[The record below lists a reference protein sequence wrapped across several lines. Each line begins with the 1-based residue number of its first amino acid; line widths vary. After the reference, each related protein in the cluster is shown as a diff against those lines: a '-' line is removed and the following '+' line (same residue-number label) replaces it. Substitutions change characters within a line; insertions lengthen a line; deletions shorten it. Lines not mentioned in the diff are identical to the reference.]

1 MPLTGS
7 ESESVESLE
16 WAVEEMS
23 FLLCKM
29 LVRLQYSPQ
38 PSYTIIQLL
47 QRVPARLAI
56 VSIKLLLNVSK
67 TCTIKKSVVKQ
78 WRIKFQVFYF

>member
-56 VSIKLLLNVSK
+56 VSIELLPNVSK
-67 TCTIKKSVVKQ
+67 TRTIKKSVVKQ